1 MLCPLDSMPDLA
13 TSDDC
18 DWKIARNVRRAREL
32 PLVFDERECLGATGR
47 EGLFAV
53 LCQKFDSIERRQFC
67 DMTKQ
72 RETTLRR
79 KLIRIRRSIDRMMTA
94 YQEDLMPLDELRRR
108 MPALRQREQANQ
120 SELQSI
126 IDQVTN
132 REAYL
137 RLAGTLSA
145 FLTRVRS
152 AAETLSILDRQRTT
166 RLLVKEILVGD
177 TAITLRHSIPVPAGL
192 TGGGPLALPERCGET
207 AASSSFR

>member
-1 MLCPLDSMPDLA
+1 
-13 TSDDC
+13 
-18 DWKIARNVRRAREL
+18 
-32 PLVFDERECLGATGR
+32 
-47 EGLFAV
+47 
-53 LCQKFDSIERRQFC
+53 
-67 DMTKQ
+67 
-72 RETTLRR
+72 
-79 KLIRIRRSIDRMMTA
+79 
-94 YQEDLMPLDELRRR
+94 